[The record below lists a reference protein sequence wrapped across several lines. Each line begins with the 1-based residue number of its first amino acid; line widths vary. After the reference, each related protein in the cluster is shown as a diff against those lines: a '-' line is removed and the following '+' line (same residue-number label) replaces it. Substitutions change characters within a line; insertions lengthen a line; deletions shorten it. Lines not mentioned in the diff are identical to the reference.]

1 MKQLLHLPE
10 QEHISCNGEVSLAV
24 DDDDTVLCEG
34 KVSVAFPA
42 VFVSRLFRIILSNS
56 YDCIILSKSN
66 MKTDPVI
73 VMLRDDNG
81 VDIIASPAVP
91 EDNPVLVSSTE
102 EVSIQVH
109 RQIARLLLQF
119 QGWVVHLQTVHQVS
133 FAAVAVYFA
142 TLGEMSEYNDEVP
155 TAAGAEVGPI
165 SVQLLQLCVK
175 LILINQKNI

>member
-42 VFVSRLFRIILSNS
+42 VFVSRLFRII
-56 YDCIILSKSN
+56 
-66 MKTDPVI
+66 PVI